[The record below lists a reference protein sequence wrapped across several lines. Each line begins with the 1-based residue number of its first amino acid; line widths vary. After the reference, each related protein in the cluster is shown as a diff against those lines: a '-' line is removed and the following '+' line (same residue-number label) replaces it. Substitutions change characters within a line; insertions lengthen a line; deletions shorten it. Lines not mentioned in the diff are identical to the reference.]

1 VNTEKLQV
9 PGAATADRASPVLAT
24 VQGEPRRRRLVRGA
38 AAGVG
43 VFFAMQARTAL
54 GGGVC
59 QSPSAMISGNTSPR
73 PGDGTKCSGGR
84 SPGFWKVPRHA
95 QYWPAAGATFPTFK
109 NTPVGECS
117 TGMKKLSVGDIKT
130 PGTLVTTVLPGAVV
144 PANTG
149 IWAVLA
155 FPTEFQAGQLMRHLI
170 AAWLN
175 AGYFTSSA
183 EKYPLTKQQVQEI
196 WAAVKGGGVYCPSSL
211 SNACGA
217 KGMDAAAVVRYI
229 EGMYDFNSTL
239 ESDICKPD

>member
-1 VNTEKLQV
+1 MNTEKPRL
-9 PGAATADRASPVLAT
+9 PDAATIDRVCPAPVADRA
-24 VQGEPRRRRLVRGA
+24 EPRRRRLVRGA

-43 VFFAMQARTAL
+43 VFFALQARTAL

-109 NTPVGECS
+109 TPIDECA
-117 TGMKKLSVGDIKT
+117 TGMKNLTVDDIAT
-130 PGTLVTTVLPGAVV
+130 SGTLVTTVLPGAYV

-155 FPTEFQAGQLMRHLI
+155 FPTAYQGGQLMRHLI

-183 EKYPLTKQQVQEI
+183 EKYPLTKQQVQEM
-196 WAAVKGGGVYCPSSL
+196 WTAVKGGGVYCPRSL
-211 SNACGA
+211 MGECGA
-217 KGMDAAAVVRYI
+217 DGMDAAAVVRYI
-229 EGMYDFNSTL
+229 EGMYDFNSAI
-239 ESDICKPD
+239 EPDICKPN